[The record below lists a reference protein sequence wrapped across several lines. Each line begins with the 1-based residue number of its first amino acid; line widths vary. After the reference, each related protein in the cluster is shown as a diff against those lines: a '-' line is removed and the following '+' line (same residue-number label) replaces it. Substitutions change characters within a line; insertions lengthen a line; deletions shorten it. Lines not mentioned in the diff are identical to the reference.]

1 MKREAHIILEFD
13 SEEEARVVYEAV
25 LPEAKSMPTE
35 RTKAFI
41 AREGNKVELVVEADS
56 TSSLRAAL
64 NSYLSW
70 FSSILNTVKYVR
82 EVEKHG

>member
-1 MKREAHIILEFD
+1 MKRKARIVLEFD
-13 SEEEARVVYEAV
+13 SEEEARIIYEAV

-35 RTKAFI
+35 RTKASI
-41 AREGNKVELVVEADS
+41 IKENNLIELTIEADS

-70 FSSILNTVKYVR
+70 FSSILKTVKYVR
-82 EVEKHG
+82 EVEKNG

>member
-1 MKREAHIILEFD
+1 MKRKARIVLEFD
-13 SEEEARVVYEAV
+13 SEEEARIIYEAV

-35 RTKAFI
+35 RTKASI
-41 AREGNKVELVVEADS
+41 IKENNLIELTIEADS

-70 FSSILNTVKYVR
+70 FSSILKTVKYVR